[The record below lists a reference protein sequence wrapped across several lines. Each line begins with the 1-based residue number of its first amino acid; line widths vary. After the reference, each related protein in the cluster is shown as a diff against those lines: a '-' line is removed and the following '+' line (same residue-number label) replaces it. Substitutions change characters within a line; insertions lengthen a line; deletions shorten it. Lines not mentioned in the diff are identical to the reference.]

1 MLGRALIA
9 SDAVL
14 TSRDPS
20 SACWWDYGQLKLYTA
35 NNLKLNEEGSD
46 ADLLRRFFGVTA
58 RQMNS
63 EVGGVAVDD
72 SACVFSCRA
81 KSGSVGANVS
91 MAAVEA
97 QEVQIGEGAIVV
109 NCCAKKI
116 VAGRGA
122 VLYNLVSDSED
133 GIVAEDGDVIVAVTD
148 TDGKSMLLKSKIDVC
163 GGKAWKSVLD
173 GNAMSF
179 EEVHKQNR
187 DTDISTIERKRKEL
201 YKKTSSSF
209 GI

>member
-1 MLGRALIA
+1 MSL
-9 SDAVL
+9 
-14 TSRDPS
+14 S

-58 RQMNS
+58 RQINS
-63 EVGGVAVDD
+63 KMEGVAVDD
-72 SACVFSCRA
+72 SACVFSSTA
-81 KSGSVGANVS
+81 KSGSVGAHVS

-97 QEVQIGEGAIVV
+97 QEVQIGEKAIVV

-122 VLYNLVSDSED
+122 VLYNLVSDSDD
-133 GIVAEDGDVIVAVTD
+133 GIVAGDGDVIVSVTD
-148 TDGKSMLLKSKIDVC
+148 TEGKSMLLKSKIDIC

-173 GNAMSF
+173 GNSMSF
-179 EEVHKQNR
+179 EEVHKKNR

-201 YKKTSSSF
+201 FKKTSSSF

>member
-9 SDAVL
+9 SDAIL

-91 MAAVEA
+91 MAAVEV

-116 VAGRGA
+116 VALLDAEGVGRSR
-122 VLYNLVSDSED
+122 LTY
-133 GIVAEDGDVIVAVTD
+133 
-148 TDGKSMLLKSKIDVC
+148 
-163 GGKAWKSVLD
+163 
-173 GNAMSF
+173 
-179 EEVHKQNR
+179 
-187 DTDISTIERKRKEL
+187 
-201 YKKTSSSF
+201 TSSDARS
-209 GI
+209 GVTVTAPEPSPR